1 MQIIQLGRQPYLPIL
16 QKMQT
21 FSQTRQA
28 DTPDELWLLEHEPV
42 YTLGQ
47 AGKSEHILNPKMI
60 PIVQSDRGGQVTY
73 HGPGQLIAYT
83 LLNLKRKH
91 LTIKTLV
98 FQLEEVVIK
107 VLESFDIQGQRR
119 CKAPGIYVGD
129 KKIASIGLRIKTHY
143 SYHGISL
150 NVNMDL
156 EPFKGI
162 HPCGYSALEM
172 TQIADFVPDVS
183 MTLAE
188 QRFASF
194 FCEQFKTKNSSEFD
208 HVDCC

>member
-1 MQIIQLGRQPYLPIL
+1 
-16 QKMQT
+16 
-21 FSQTRQA
+21 
-28 DTPDELWLLEHEPV
+28 
-42 YTLGQ
+42 
-47 AGKSEHILNPKMI
+47 
-60 PIVQSDRGGQVTY
+60 
-73 HGPGQLIAYT
+73 
-83 LLNLKRKH
+83 
-91 LTIKTLV
+91 
-98 FQLEEVVIK
+98 
-107 VLESFDIQGQRR
+107 
-119 CKAPGIYVGD
+119 
-129 KKIASIGLRIKTHY
+129 
-143 SYHGISL
+143 
-150 NVNMDL
+150 MDL